1 MKQLFTLFG
10 FFAFS
15 LFAFAQQ
22 SSILKF
28 ETADTMFAKFD
39 PALDEYA
46 IKGSIK
52 NISGVTQKIKWK
64 RKYLQ
69 IADNCEATICDNLC
83 YSSNINESPKELT
96 LLPNASIPIE
106 SHFYKE
112 CAANGGTSYRLTFHP
127 STDLTTVLY
136 TVVFNCGT
144 TTAVSDLE
152 KDNIKIT
159 PNPVSQF
166 FKLKDNFS
174 NVSNINIYNMTG
186 RLIKNLDAIDSDE
199 YYIGDLPNGV
209 YLVRLSDKNNKT
221 IKTLRI
227 NKNNP

>member
-1 MKQLFTLFG
+1 MLG
-10 FFAFS
+10 
-15 LFAFAQQ
+15 
-22 SSILKF
+22 
-28 ETADTMFAKFD
+28 AD
-39 PALDEYA
+39 
-46 IKGSIK
+46 
-52 NISGVTQKIKWK
+52 IS
-64 RKYLQ
+64 
-69 IADNCEATICDNLC
+69 
-83 YSSNINESPKELT
+83 
-96 LLPNASIPIE
+96 LLPELENKCI
-106 SHFYKE
+106 HFSE
-112 CAANGGTSYRLTFHP
+112 N
-127 STDLTTVLY
+127 
-136 TVVFNCGT
+136 
-144 TTAVSDLE
+144 DLE